1 MTAIDVLLADI
12 TALDVDV
19 VVNAANA
26 DLAGGGGVDGA
37 IHRAAGP
44 TVLAECREVIAR
56 RGRLSAGE
64 VEPTGAGDLPARWV
78 FHAVGPIWG
87 TADPEVQ
94 DRQLADC
101 YRCSISLA
109 AELGASSVAFPNIS
123 TGVYAYPR
131 ERAAHVAV
139 EAVLAATRDSAIE
152 RIVFACFDQ
161 ENLDLT
167 RSALEE
173 LR

>member
-1 MTAIDVLLADI
+1 MTAIDVLLTDI
-12 TALDVDV
+12 TTLGVDA

-44 TVLAECREVIAR
+44 SLLAECREVIAR
-56 RGRLSAGE
+56 RGRLLPGE
-64 VEPTGAGDLPARWV
+64 VEATGAGDLPARWV

-87 TADPEVQ
+87 THDAPTQ
-94 DRQLADC
+94 DAQLGAC
-101 YRCSISLA
+101 YRQSIFLA
-109 AELGASSVAFPNIS
+109 AELGASSIAFPNIS
-123 TGVYAYPR
+123 TGVYAFPR
-131 ERAAHVAV
+131 ARAATVAV
-139 EAVLAATRDSAIE
+139 RAVLNALESVALDRV
-152 RIVFACFDQ
+152 VFACFDH

-173 LR
+173 QR